1 MPVRLVLGRWSC
13 RSQSRFFDYLV
24 PRNTRDLSHIPQHV
38 APTVRMAIVE
48 GSGVSSE
55 TGAPAETDA
64 SPAPAAPAE
73 FNTWR
78 LV

>member
-1 MPVRLVLGRWSC
+1 MTKIAT
-13 RSQSRFFDYLV
+13 DYLV
-24 PRNTRDLSHIPQHV
+24 LRNTRDLSHIPQHV

-64 SPAPAAPAE
+64 S
-73 FNTWR
+73 
-78 LV
+78 LVEGWD